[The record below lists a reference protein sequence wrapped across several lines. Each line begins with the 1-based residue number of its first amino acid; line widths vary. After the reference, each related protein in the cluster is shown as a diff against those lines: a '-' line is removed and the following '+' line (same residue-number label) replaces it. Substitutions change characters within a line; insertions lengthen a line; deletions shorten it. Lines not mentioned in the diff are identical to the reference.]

1 MTTAPEGRG
10 GYRAPSNP
18 AAVSGPGALSQRTD
32 GGPTQGAKYV
42 SGLPYGQGQQTYSNQ
57 VAAPMAGNTMGAS
70 AMGDSGLVQMEMP
83 TELMAPSGR
92 PNEPISSGVNIG
104 DGPGS
109 EVLNLPTTKEPISVT
124 MRKIAQFDP
133 TGEAELIYST
143 LAEYGY

>member
-18 AAVSGPGALSQRTD
+18 APVSGPGALSQRTD
-32 GGPTQGAKYV
+32 GGATQGAKYI
-42 SGLPYGQGQQTYSNQ
+42 SGLPYGQGQETYLNQ
-57 VAAPMAGNTMGAS
+57 VAAPMAGNTMQ
-70 AMGDSGLVQMEMP
+70 QMEMP
-83 TELMAPSGR
+83 TELMAPTAR
-92 PNEPISSGVNIG
+92 PNEPVENGIDIG
-104 DGPGS
+104 PGAGS
-109 EVLNLPTTKEPISVT
+109 EVMNLPSTREPLSVT

>member
-1 MTTAPEGRG
+1 MAERG

-32 GGPTQGAKYV
+32 GGPTQGAQYI
-42 SGLPYGQGQQTYSNQ
+42 SGLPYGQGGETYSNQ
-57 VAAPMAGNTMGAS
+57 VAAPMAGNTMGSA

-83 TELMAPSGR
+83 TELMAPTTR
-92 PNEPISSGVNIG
+92 PSEPITAGINIG

-109 EVLNLPTTKEPISVT
+109 EIINRPSTREPISVT

>member
-1 MTTAPEGRG
+1 MAAQG

-32 GGPTQGAKYV
+32 GGPTQGAKYI
-42 SGLPYGQGQQTYSNQ
+42 SGLLYGQGQETYSNQ
-57 VAAPMAGNTMGAS
+57 VAAPMAGNPMTGT
-70 AMGDSGLVQMEMP
+70 AMGTMPLEPVMP
-83 TELMAPSGR
+83 TELMAPTSR
-92 PNEPISSGVNIG
+92 PNEAISSGIDIG
-104 DGPGS
+104 EGPGS
-109 EVLNLPTTKEPISVT
+109 EVMNLPTTKEPISVT

>member
-32 GGPTQGAKYV
+32 GGPTQAARYV
-42 SGLPYGQGQQTYSNQ
+42 PGLPYGQGQQTYSNQ
-57 VAAPMAGNTMGAS
+57 VAAPMAGNSMAGNPMPA
-70 AMGDSGLVQMEMP
+70 MEMP
-83 TELMAPSGR
+83 TELMAPTQR
-92 PNEPISSGVNIG
+92 PNEPITAGIDIG

-109 EVLNLPTTKEPISVT
+109 EIMNLPNTKQPLSTI

>member
-18 AAVSGPGALSQRTD
+18 APVSGPGALSQRTD
-32 GGPTQGAKYV
+32 GGATQGAKYI
-42 SGLPYGQGQQTYSNQ
+42 SGLPYGQGQETYSNQ
-57 VAAPMAGNTMGAS
+57 VAAPMAGNTMQ
-70 AMGDSGLVQMEMP
+70 QMEMP
-83 TELMAPSGR
+83 TELMAPTAR
-92 PNEPISSGVNIG
+92 PNEPVENGIDI
-104 DGPGS
+104 GPGAGS
-109 EVLNLPTTKEPISVT
+109 EIMNLPSTREPISIT

>member
-18 AAVSGPGALSQRTD
+18 APVSGPGALSQRTD
-32 GGPTQGAKYV
+32 GAPTQGAKYI
-42 SGLPYGQGQQTYSNQ
+42 SGLPYGQGQETYSNQ

-70 AMGDSGLVQMEMP
+70 ATGSSGLVQMEMP
-83 TELMAPSGR
+83 TELMAPTQR
-92 PNEPISSGVNIG
+92 PNEPITAGIDIG
-104 DGPGS
+104 EGPGS
-109 EVLNLPTTKEPISVT
+109 EIMNLPNTKEPISTT

>member
-32 GGPTQGAKYV
+32 GGPTQAARYV
-42 SGLPYGQGQQTYSNQ
+42 PGLPYGQGQQTYSNQ
-57 VAAPMAGNTMGAS
+57 VAAPMAGNSMAGNPMPA
-70 AMGDSGLVQMEMP
+70 MEMP
-83 TELMAPSGR
+83 TELMAATQR
-92 PNEPISSGVNIG
+92 PNEPITAGIDIG

-109 EVLNLPTTKEPISVT
+109 EIMNLPNTQQPLSTI

>member
-1 MTTAPEGRG
+1 MAEQG
-10 GYRAPSNP
+10 GYRAPSSP
-18 AAVSGPGALSQRTD
+18 APVSGPGALSQRTD

-42 SGLPYGQGQQTYSNQ
+42 SGLPYGQGQETYSNQ
-57 VAAPMAGNTMGAS
+57 VAAPMAGNSMGAS

-83 TELMAPSGR
+83 TELMAPSTR
-92 PNEPISSGVNIG
+92 PNEPVSSGVNIG
-104 DGPGS
+104 EGPGS

-133 TGEAELIYST
+133 TGEAEIIYST